1 MKSHWMAFGLIGA
14 GLLVGGCSSSPPR
27 PEVAKGE
34 LEVVNSDAQSLAE
47 LLEIARNGM
56 PRRYKAERGADLH
69 QTFARWAKTAGLRLQ
84 WESAYVPITVA
95 AVDEFDVRSAFVAV
109 AQQFRSD
116 AGNLIV
122 EFPNAKTVRV
132 FQLRDAQ
139 GASCP
144 DVPAGAIVLGVY
156 CMATPAP
163 VVVWYIAPSDKM
175 LSDVF
180 KRWAGI
186 AGLQLR
192 WQPQTDW
199 PVRVTAQKAFEG
211 DLLQALSALTTQLD
225 GLGARLRFSVTQQ
238 HLIVEDNKTPKELK
252 K

>member
-1 MKSHWMAFGLIGA
+1 MKSHWMAFGLIGV
-14 GLLVGGCSSSPPR
+14 GLLIGGCSSSPPR

-95 AVDEFDVRSAFVAV
+95 AVDEFDVRSAIVAV

-132 FQLRDAQ
+132 FKLRDAQ

-156 CMATPAP
+156 CMVTPAP
-163 VVVWYIAPSDKM
+163 VVVWYIDPSDKM

-180 KRWAGI
+180 KRWAQT
-186 AGLQLR
+186 AGVQLR
-192 WQPQTDW
+192 WKAKMDW
-199 PVRVTAQKAFEG
+199 PIHVENRKDFEG
-211 DLLQALSALTTQLD
+211 DLLQALNSFTETLASR
-225 GLGARLRFSVTQQ
+225 GANLHFSVTA
-238 HLIVEDNKTPKELK
+238 KELAVDADRIK
-252 K
+252 ETSK

>member
-1 MKSHWMAFGLIGA
+1 MKSHWMAFGLIGV

-95 AVDEFDVRSAFVAV
+95 AVDEVDVRSAFVAV
-109 AQQFRSD
+109 AQQFRSE

-163 VVVWYIAPSDKM
+163 VVVWYIDPSDKM

-180 KRWAGI
+180 KRWAQT
-186 AGLQLR
+186 AGVQLR
-192 WQPQTDW
+192 WSAKMDW
-199 PVRVTAQKAFEG
+199 PVHVQTRKDFDG
-211 DLLQALSALTTQLD
+211 DLLQALNSITETLASR
-225 GLGARLRFSVTQQ
+225 GANLRFSVTA
-238 HLIVEDNKTPKELK
+238 KELAVDADRIK
-252 K
+252 ETSK

>member
-1 MKSHWMAFGLIGA
+1 MKSHWMAIGLIGM

-27 PEVAKGE
+27 PEMAKGE

-56 PRRYKAERGADLH
+56 PRRYKAERGVDLH

-163 VVVWYIAPSDKM
+163 VVVWYIDPSDKM

-180 KRWAGI
+180 KRWAQT
-186 AGLQLR
+186 AGVQLR
-192 WQPQTDW
+192 WKAKMDW
-199 PVRVTAQKAFEG
+199 PVHVQTRKDFDG
-211 DLLQALSALTTQLD
+211 DFLQALNSITETLASR
-225 GLGARLRFSVTQQ
+225 GANLHFSVTA
-238 HLIVEDNKTPKELK
+238 KELAVDADRIK
-252 K
+252 EASK

>member
-1 MKSHWMAFGLIGA
+1 MKSYWITLTLSVA
-14 GLLVGGCSSSPPR
+14 GLLVAGCASSPPR
-27 PEVAKGE
+27 PEMAKGE
-34 LEVVNSDAQSLAE
+34 LETINSDAQSLAE

-69 QTFARWAKTAGLRLQ
+69 QTFARWVKTAGLRLQ
-84 WESAYVPITVA
+84 WESAYVPTAVA
-95 AVDEFDVRSAFVAV
+95 AVDEFDVRSAIVAV

-132 FQLRDAQ
+132 LQLRDAQ
-139 GASCP
+139 GSSCP

-163 VVVWYIAPSDKM
+163 VMAWYIDPSDKM

-180 KRWAGI
+180 KRWA
-186 AGLQLR
+186 
-192 WQPQTDW
+192 QTSGVSLNWRSKMDW
-199 PVRVTAQKAFEG
+199 PLRIESRKGFEG
-211 DLLQALSALTTQLD
+211 DLLQALNSITEALALK
-225 GLGARLRFSVTQQ
+225 GANLRFSVTA
-238 HLIVEDNKTPKELK
+238 KELVVDADRIK
-252 K
+252 ETNK

>member
-1 MKSHWMAFGLIGA
+1 MKSHWMAIGLIGM

-27 PEVAKGE
+27 PEMAKGE

-56 PRRYKAERGADLH
+56 PRRYKAERGVDLH

-122 EFPNAKTVRV
+122 EFTNAKTVRV

-163 VVVWYIAPSDKM
+163 VVVWYIDPSDKM

-180 KRWAGI
+180 KRWAQT
-186 AGLQLR
+186 AGVQLR
-192 WQPQTDW
+192 WKAKMDW
-199 PVRVTAQKAFEG
+199 PVHVQTRKDFDG
-211 DLLQALSALTTQLD
+211 DFLQALNSITETLASR
-225 GLGARLRFSVTQQ
+225 GANLHFSVTA
-238 HLIVEDNKTPKELK
+238 KELAVDADRIK
-252 K
+252 EASK

>member
-1 MKSHWMAFGLIGA
+1 MKSRWIAFALTGV
-14 GLLVGGCSSSPPR
+14 GLLVAGCSSSPPR
-27 PEVAKGE
+27 PELAQGE
-34 LEVVNSDAQSLAE
+34 FETINSDAQSLAE

-69 QTFARWAKTAGLRLQ
+69 QTFERWTKTAGLRLQ
-84 WESAYVPITVA
+84 WESAYVPTTVA
-95 AVDEFDVRSAFVAV
+95 AVDEFDVRSAIVAV

-163 VVVWYIAPSDKM
+163 VVVWYIDPSDKM

-180 KRWAGI
+180 KRWAET
-186 AGLQLR
+186 AGVQLR
-192 WQPQTDW
+192 WNAKMDW
-199 PVRVTAQKAFEG
+199 PLHVENRKGFEG
-211 DLLQALSALTTQLD
+211 DLLQALNSLTETLTSR
-225 GLGARLRFSVTQQ
+225 GANLRFSVTA
-238 HLIVEDNKTPKELK
+238 KELAVDADRIK
-252 K
+252 ETTK

>member
-1 MKSHWMAFGLIGA
+1 MKSAWFAIALISM

-27 PEVAKGE
+27 PELTKGE
-34 LEVVNSDAQSLAE
+34 LEASNSDAQSLAE

-69 QTFARWAKTAGLRLQ
+69 QTFVRWAKTAGLRLQ
-84 WESAYVPITVA
+84 WESAYVPTTVA
-95 AVDEFDVRSAFVAV
+95 AVDEFDVRSAIVAV

-122 EFPNAKTVRV
+122 EFPTAKTVRV
-132 FQLRDAQ
+132 FQLRDSQ

-156 CMATPAP
+156 CMATPTP
-163 VVVWYIAPSDKM
+163 PVVWYIDSSDRM

-180 KRWAGI
+180 KRWAQT
-186 AGLQLR
+186 AGVNLK
-192 WQPQTDW
+192 WNSKVDW
-199 PVRVTAQKAFEG
+199 PLHIENRKGFEG
-211 DLLQALSALTTQLD
+211 DLLQALNAITETLALR
-225 GLGARLRFSVTQQ
+225 GANLRFSVTA
-238 HLIVEDNKTPKELK
+238 KELAVDADRIK
-252 K
+252 ETTK